1 MTRTLWPD
9 LPKRLVARMLDA
21 HSVMGLVAGALLY
34 ILSVSGTI
42 AVIHAEISRFEQ
54 PHIPE
59 YETVA
64 PDTVMT
70 ALQAGL
76 ATAEGEDVH
85 HLYTSLPVPDMPRM
99 QLTVEDE
106 TVYVGPDGALLEPV
120 SHPFTDFLLDLHYY
134 LHLPQVI
141 GLTLVGALGAVMA
154 GLVVTG
160 FLAHPRVFRDAF
172 ALRLSGAPRLREADI
187 HNRLSV
193 WASPFHFTIGLT
205 GALLGMATIVAVLN
219 AELFHEGDIEAFYAP
234 IFGSESEGPQTPA
247 PLHDAAAALRTME
260 RQHPDL
266 RPWFVSYHDPA
277 TAGQSL
283 EILTQH
289 PRRLIYG
296 ENYFFD
302 AQGNLTGQMGLADGP
317 VGQQVTASV
326 YSLHFGWFGGVAVK
340 IGYILLGIALCVV
353 VATGVNIWLMK
364 RAERG
369 RPSPRLERVWTGLV
383 WGTPAITALVLLAAT
398 LGLSGPVLT
407 AIFWIGLV
415 LVLAAGLAASGR
427 DTVRRALCFI
437 GAGLIAAAVGVYL
450 GRHGG
455 EIATEVAWVL
465 LATLA
470 ACAAALL
477 GLGIRGAKG
486 GAAGA
491 NPLNA

>member
-1 MTRTLWPD
+1 MARTIWPD

-21 HSVMGLVAGALLY
+21 HSVMGLVAGALIY

-54 PHIPE
+54 PGIPE

-64 PDTVMT
+64 PETVMA
-70 ALQAGL
+70 ALEAGL
-76 ATAEGEDVH
+76 ATAEGVDVH

-120 SHPFTDFLLDLHYY
+120 SHPFTQFLLDLHYY

-172 ALRLSGAPRLREADI
+172 AFRLKGAPRLREADI

-205 GALLGMATIVAVLN
+205 GALLGMATIAAALN
-219 AELFHEGDIEAFYAP
+219 ANLFHDGDIEAFYAP
-234 IFGSESEGPQTPA
+234 IFGSESEGAETPE
-247 PLHDAAAALRTME
+247 PLYDAAAALRTMQRE
-260 RQHPDL
+260 HPDL

-277 TAGQSL
+277 TANQSL

-302 AQGNLTGQMGLADGP
+302 AQGNLTGQMGLANGP

-326 YSLHFGWFGGVAVK
+326 YSLHFGWFGGLAVK
-340 IGYILLGIALCVV
+340 IAYMALGIALCVV
-353 VATGVNIWLMK
+353 VATGINIWLMK

-369 RPSPRLERVWTGLV
+369 KPSPRLERVWTGLV
-383 WGTPAITALVLLAAT
+383 WGTPAMTALALLAAL
-398 LGLSGPVLT
+398 LGIGT
-407 AIFWIGLV
+407 AGLAVVFWGGLV
-415 LVLAAGLAASGR
+415 LVLAASLAAGAR
-427 DTVRRALCFI
+427 ETVRRGLCFI
-437 GAGLIAAAVGVYL
+437 GSGVIAAAITVYL
-450 GRHGG
+450 VRHGATIET
-455 EIATEVAWVL
+455 EIAWAL

-470 ACAAALL
+470 ACAVGLALL
-477 GLGIRGAKG
+477 GLRGGARGAKE
-486 GAAGA
+486 
-491 NPLNA
+491 LESS